1 MNGNGNGGGNGF
13 DGTTSAFT
21 SGVGTPASGG
31 GGTIKLNFK

>member
-1 MNGNGNGGGNGF
+1 MNGNGGGNGF

-21 SGVGTPASGG
+21 SGVATPASGGG